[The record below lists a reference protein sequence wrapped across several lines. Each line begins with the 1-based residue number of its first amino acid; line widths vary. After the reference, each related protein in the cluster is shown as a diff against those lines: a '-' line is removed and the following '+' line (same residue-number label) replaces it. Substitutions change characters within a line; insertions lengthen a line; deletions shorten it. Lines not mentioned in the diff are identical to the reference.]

1 MRVVLDTN
9 VVSSALLFGSGRLS
23 ALRAQWQ
30 AARVLPLVSKST
42 VQELLRVLA
51 YPKFRVNAAERDE
64 LLADYL
70 PYAETVTA
78 TDALSGLPECRDPK
92 DQMLLLLAQVGRAD
106 VLVTGDDDL
115 LHLAN
120 NTALPFAICT
130 PAALLDRPA
139 LRDN

>member
-1 MRVVLDTN
+1 MVLDTN
-9 VVSSALLFGSGRLS
+9 VVLSALLFGSGRLS

-30 AARVLPLVSKST
+30 AACVLPLVSKST

-51 YPKFRVNAAERDE
+51 YPKFRVNAVERDE

-70 PYAETVTA
+70 PYAGTVTA

-92 DQMLLLLAQVGRAD
+92 DQMFLLLAHAGGAD
-106 VLVTGDDDL
+106 ALVTGDDDL
-115 LHLAN
+115 LQLAD
-120 NTALPFAICT
+120 TAVLPFAICT
-130 PAALLDRPA
+130 SATLLDRLT